1 MIIENVIIVV
11 IDSTDRKKGDF
22 SFDFRRGGV
31 EIPPTFVPSGGGEI
45 SWGGEF
51 SPLPAL
57 SRGENS
63 PPRGWFLYPL
73 KNFLRKLCKLFLH
86 ALHMNL
92 TITQQLFTDIFR
104 V

>member
-11 IDSTDRKKGDF
+11 IDSTGRKAILVLILG
-22 SFDFRRGGV
+22 GGV

-51 SPLPAL
+51 SPL
-57 SRGENS
+57 SGTVRGGEFS
-63 PPRGWFLYPL
+63 PLGMISLPL
-73 KNFLRKLCKLFLH
+73 EKLF
-86 ALHMNL
+86 
-92 TITQQLFTDIFR
+92 TKI

>member
-45 SWGGEF
+45 S
-51 SPLPAL
+51 
-57 SRGENS
+57 
-63 PPRGWFLYPL
+63 
-73 KNFLRKLCKLFLH
+73 
-86 ALHMNL
+86 
-92 TITQQLFTDIFR
+92 
-104 V
+104 

>member
-22 SFDFRRGGV
+22 SFDFRRGGGGKN
-31 EIPPTFVPSGGGEI
+31 PPHLCSFWGGNLLRGRILPPSGTVK
-45 SWGGEF
+45 GGEF
-51 SPLPAL
+51 SPPGMISLPL
-57 SRGENS
+57 E
-63 PPRGWFLYPL
+63 
-73 KNFLRKLCKLFLH
+73 KLFLH